1 MYPANLQGFYVYY
14 PCKFRRFVC
23 KVYHTLLECLY
34 LKCTLQ
40 IYKDSIGTIPA
51 NFEDLCVKCTLR
63 IYISGTEP
71 GINSQ
76 LFKNRCTICNRV
88 DDPHERNKRLKK
100 AEEVI
105 VDNFTVN

>member
-1 MYPANLQGFYVYY
+1 MYPVNFRGFVS
-14 PCKFRRFVC
+14 KVC
-23 KVYHTLLECLY
+23 HTLLEYLY

-40 IYKDSIGTIPA
+40 IYKDYMCTISA